1 MKRII
6 KKTMPFVLA
15 VLIAFQT
22 IYSSVQTAQASAIP
36 EVLYYTYWDLINT
49 IYATCGYDS
58 KVDESVVNNH
68 GVTGKQAWSNFVTFV
83 ENSAKANYKFV
94 GDGMSK
100 AFSELENLV
109 NTATEKGISMSQDLF
124 DMLKDVFGYQSKYS
138 NQQNQFD
145 CSSEAKVY
153 DFLVSILGCANYK
166 NLDYLDSVAYKIYVN
181 HSLLSVFVAPSGY
194 AYVLLDIPQNTYLGS
209 GATDYYTAPLVYL
222 DSGVEK
228 VLYCNPVTVNP
239 SSCEILERK
248 NNYGVYCNAGAYW
261 LVKNGAF
268 VSTNTI
274 SAQVSEGAC
283 PQEVPEVAPWRKS
296 VDIPDEWRRANPK
309 ESPDKDPKK
318 DPEILP
324 PIIPIP
330 LKPSKPD
337 STEETTEKPSTE
349 TTENPDSETTEKPD
363 KDSDKKKKPAVCPII
378 NPDTGNVIDPNTGW
392 DIDPSTGKLI
402 NPNTGELVDPDM
414 SNPSSLTKKFGDIT
428 KLFPFCIPFDLVCL
442 IRGMNAE
449 KKPPVFHYEH
459 KFKDI
464 NYTFVVDVDLSNYD
478 KYIKLFRFGMQ
489 IFYIIALMFLTSKI
503 STYFA

>member
-15 VLIAFQT
+15 VLIVFQT

-83 ENSAKANYKFV
+83 ENSAKANYKFI

-109 NTATEKGISMSQDLF
+109 NTATEKGISMTQDLY
-124 DMLKDVFGYQSKYS
+124 DMLKSVFADQVENVS
-138 NQQNQFD
+138 NGNQID
-145 CSSEAKVY
+145 CSSEKSVNDCIKSLTGGGYLDERRSKLLVNGEALLNIVY
-153 DFLVSILGCANYK
+153 DPYYSHYYVFTINKSKGIVYDYVRERASQ
-166 NLDYLDSVAYKIYVN
+166 DYLVLYILDNSGNKSFYSVYG
-181 HSLLSVFVAPSGY
+181 SVVRNGDTM
-194 AYVLLDIPQNTYLGS
+194 LDMS
-209 GATDYYTAPLVYL
+209 CYTAKPGF
-222 DSGVEK
+222 SW
-228 VLYCNPVTVNP
+228 
-239 SSCEILERK
+239 II
-248 NNYGVYCNAGAYW
+248 
-261 LVKNGAF
+261 KNGAF
-268 VSTNTI
+268 AGTDTI
-274 SAQVSEGAC
+274 SAQVSAGAC
-283 PQEVPEVAPWRKS
+283 PKEVPDVAPWRKS
-296 VDIPDEWRRANPK
+296 VDIPDEWRVINPN
-309 ESPDKDPKK
+309 ETPEQNPDDK
-318 DPEILP
+318 PEVLP
-324 PIIPIP
+324 VIIPINP
-330 LKPSKPD
+330 TKPD
-337 STEETTEKPSTE
+337 TKPDTE
-349 TTENPDSETTEKPD
+349 TTENPDTETTENPD
-363 KDSDKKKKPAVCPII
+363 KDKDPDKKKNPVVNPII

-402 NPNTGELVDPDM
+402 NPNTGELVDPDI
-414 SNPSSLTKKFGDIT
+414 SNPSSITNKFGDIT
-428 KLFPFCIPFDLVCL
+428 KLFPFCIPFDLIRL
-442 IRGMNAE
+442 IKGMNAE

-464 NYTFVVDVDLSNYD
+464 NYTFVVDVDLSDYD

-503 STYFA
+503 SNYFA

>member
-1 MKRII
+1 MKIII

-15 VLIAFQT
+15 VLIVFQT
-22 IYSSVQTAQASAIP
+22 IFSSVQTAQASAIP

-68 GVTGKQAWSNFVTFV
+68 GVTGKQAWGNFVTFV

-109 NTATEKGISMSQDLF
+109 NTATEKGISMTQDLY
-124 DMLKDVFGYQSKYS
+124 DMLKSVFA
-138 NQQNQFD
+138 NQVSSVNGKNQFD
-145 CSSEAKVY
+145 CSSRDSVY
-153 DFLVSILGCANYK
+153 NSIVRICGVTDSYKNTSILWDLANSIYYNNGILNIVYRSGVYILFCYDAELLSDK
-166 NLDYLDSVAYKIYVN
+166 PDKYNVGPSLYYLNDKGNRVYITPYRYFVDSLNMKCSTSSGGVFSMYADSVWIV
-181 HSLLSVFVAPSGY
+181 
-194 AYVLLDIPQNTYLGS
+194 
-209 GATDYYTAPLVYL
+209 
-222 DSGVEK
+222 
-228 VLYCNPVTVNP
+228 
-239 SSCEILERK
+239 RR
-248 NNYGVYCNAGAYW
+248 
-261 LVKNGAF
+261 GAF
-268 VSTNTI
+268 AGTDTI

-363 KDSDKKKKPAVCPII
+363 KGSDKKKKPAVCPII

-428 KLFPFCIPFDLVCL
+428 KLFPFCIPFDLVHL

-464 NYTFVVDVDLSNYD
+464 NYTFVVDVDLSDYD
-478 KYIKLFRFGMQ
+478 KYIKLFRYGMQ
-489 IFYIIALMFLTSKI
+489 IFYVLALMFLTAKI

>member
-15 VLIAFQT
+15 VLIVFQT

-109 NTATEKGISMSQDLF
+109 NTATEKGISMTQDLY
-124 DMLKDVFGYQSKYS
+124 DMLK
-138 NQQNQFD
+138 
-145 CSSEAKVY
+145 
-153 DFLVSILGCANYK
+153 
-166 NLDYLDSVAYKIYVN
+166 
-181 HSLLSVFVAPSGY
+181 SVFSDQVSDSTLVASGKTLESFDSAARIIASICGTSVDKVPRY
-194 AYVLLDIPQNTYLGS
+194 GSFDEDDHLNIFVSYGSIKIFTSDKICDHMDVNQIYFTDGAYYPGVTGISFIDNHYVTG
-209 GATDYYTAPLVYL
+209 LVY
-222 DSGVEK
+222 STSNFEW
-228 VLYCNPVTVNP
+228 
-239 SSCEILERK
+239 I
-248 NNYGVYCNAGAYW
+248 
-261 LVKNGAF
+261 VKNGII
-268 VSTNTI
+268 VNNGVI

-296 VDIPDEWRRANPK
+296 VDIPDEWRVINPN
-309 ESPDKDPKK
+309 ETPEQNPDDK
-318 DPEILP
+318 PEVLP
-324 PIIPIP
+324 VIIPINP
-330 LKPSKPD
+330 TKPD
-337 STEETTEKPSTE
+337 TKPDTE
-349 TTENPDSETTEKPD
+349 TTENPDKD
-363 KDSDKKKKPAVCPII
+363 KDSDKKKNPVVNPII

-414 SNPSSLTKKFGDIT
+414 SNPSSLANKFGDIT
-428 KLFPFCIPFDLVCL
+428 KLFPFCIPFDLIRL
-442 IRGMNAE
+442 IKGMSAE
-449 KKPPVFHYEH
+449 KEPPVFHFEH
-459 KFKDI
+459 EFKSID
-464 NYTFVVDVDLSNYD
+464 YTFVVDVDLSDYD
-478 KYIKLFRFGMQ
+478 KYIKLFRYGMQ
-489 IFYIIALMFLTSKI
+489 IFYILALMFLTAKI

>member
-6 KKTMPFVLA
+6 KKAMPFVLA
-15 VLIAFQT
+15 VLIVFQT
-22 IYSSVQTAQASAIP
+22 ICSSVQTAQASAIP

-109 NTATEKGISMSQDLF
+109 NTATEKGISMTQDLY
-124 DMLKDVFGYQSKYS
+124 DMLKSVFADQVTNYSSNSNCFATDSESLYSLIISISGGADYS
-138 NQQNQFD
+138 N
-145 CSSEAKVY
+145 CSVIRSSSVFTSVVAGQLLNCVKASNGY
-153 DFLVSILGCANYK
+153 YFFSGCV
-166 NLDYLDSVAYKIYVN
+166 DSVKYIN
-181 HSLLSVFVAPSGY
+181 GFFRPMRFNSSGK
-194 AYVLLDIPQNTYLGS
+194 
-209 GATDYYTAPLVYL
+209 LV
-222 DSGVEK
+222 
-228 VLYCNPVTVNP
+228 
-239 SSCEILERK
+239 EI
-248 NNYGVYCNAGAYW
+248 GAYGLRADPVECRW
-261 LVKNGAF
+261 VDNGYCGNFSVSSSWVIKNGAF
-268 VSTNTI
+268 VGTDII

-283 PQEVPEVAPWRKS
+283 PQEVPDVAPWRKS
-296 VDIPDEWRRANPK
+296 VDIPDEWRVINPN
-309 ESPDKDPKK
+309 ETPEQNPDDK
-318 DPEILP
+318 PEVLP
-324 PIIPIP
+324 VIIPIHP
-330 LKPSKPD
+330 TKPD
-337 STEETTEKPSTE
+337 TKPDTE
-349 TTENPDSETTEKPD
+349 TTENPDTETTENPD
-363 KDSDKKKKPAVCPII
+363 KDKDPDKKKNPVVNPII

-428 KLFPFCIPFDLVCL
+428 KLFPFCIPFDLVRL

-464 NYTFVVDVDLSNYD
+464 NYTFVVDVDLSDYD

-489 IFYIIALMFLTSKI
+489 IFYIIALMFLTAKI
-503 STYFA
+503 SNYFA

>member
-15 VLIAFQT
+15 VLIVFQT
-22 IYSSVQTAQASAIP
+22 ICSSVQTAQASAIP

-49 IYATCGYDS
+49 LYATCGYDS
-58 KVDESVVNNH
+58 KVDESVINNH

-109 NTATEKGISMSQDLF
+109 NTATEKGISITQDLY
-124 DMLKDVFGYQSKYS
+124 DMLKSVFADQVISENNSLTHVMGGSGLSK
-138 NQQNQFD
+138 
-145 CSSEAKVY
+145 
-153 DFLVSILGCANYK
+153 
-166 NLDYLDSVAYKIYVN
+166 DSVAQLVASICGT
-181 HSLLSVFVAPSGY
+181 SVSSVPIDYIFVKG
-194 AYVLLDIPQNTYLGS
+194 TYLEMVRETS
-209 GATDYYTAPLVYL
+209 GRIDIFWSWDPISHFADGHMIYL
-222 DSGVEK
+222 SGEG
-228 VLYCNPVTVNP
+228 CGA
-239 SSCEILERK
+239 I
-248 NNYGVYCNAGAYW
+248 YGVVFNEGRYSTSERIYPLASDVF
-261 LVKNGAF
+261 LVKNSF
-268 VSTNTI
+268 VCTDTI

-378 NPDTGNVIDPNTGW
+378 NPNTGNVIDPNTGW

-428 KLFPFCIPFDLVCL
+428 KLFPFCIPFDLVRL
-442 IRGMNAE
+442 IRGMSAE

-464 NYTFVVDVDLSNYD
+464 NYTFVVDVDLSDYD
-478 KYIKLFRFGMQ
+478 KYIKLFRYGMQ

-503 STYFA
+503 SNYFA

>member
-15 VLIAFQT
+15 VLIVFQT

-49 IYATCGYDS
+49 IYATCGYNS

-109 NTATEKGISMSQDLF
+109 NTATEKGISMTQDLY
-124 DMLKDVFGYQSKYS
+124 DMLKSVFADQVENVS
-138 NQQNQFD
+138 NGNQFD
-145 CSSEAKVY
+145 CSSYDSINKVISAITGGGYLMNAYCIDLISGKALLNVVYEGGRYYCFILDKRDGLAHSYEYVSWYGGTYLFNAMGNDGSLHRVKVY
-153 DFLVSILGCANYK
+153 GSLVVNGKVASDSGSDCSSVSSANYQW
-166 NLDYLDSVAYKIYVN
+166 I
-181 HSLLSVFVAPSGY
+181 
-194 AYVLLDIPQNTYLGS
+194 I
-209 GATDYYTAPLVYL
+209 
-222 DSGVEK
+222 
-228 VLYCNPVTVNP
+228 
-239 SSCEILERK
+239 
-248 NNYGVYCNAGAYW
+248 
-261 LVKNGAF
+261 KNGAF
-268 VSTNTI
+268 AGTDTI
-274 SAQVSEGAC
+274 SAQVSAGAC
-283 PQEVPEVAPWRKS
+283 PKEVPEVSPWRKS
-296 VDIPDEWRRANPK
+296 VDIPDEWRVINPN
-309 ESPDKDPKK
+309 ETPEQNPDDK
-318 DPEILP
+318 PEVLP
-324 PIIPIP
+324 VIIPIHP
-330 LKPSKPD
+330 TKPD
-337 STEETTEKPSTE
+337 TKPDTE
-349 TTENPDSETTEKPD
+349 TTENPDTETTENPD
-363 KDSDKKKKPAVCPII
+363 KDKDPDKKKNPVVNPII

-428 KLFPFCIPFDLVCL
+428 KLFPFCIPFDLVRL

-464 NYTFVVDVDLSNYD
+464 NYTFVVDVDLSDYD

-503 STYFA
+503 SNYFA

>member
-1 MKRII
+1 MIRII
-6 KKTMPFVLA
+6 KKAMPFVLA

-109 NTATEKGISMSQDLF
+109 NTATEKGISMTQDLY
-124 DMLKDVFGYQSKYS
+124 DMLKSVFADQVQYT
-138 NQQNQFD
+138 NAQNQFD
-145 CSSEAKVY
+145 CSSENKVY
-153 DFLVSILGCANYK
+153 NMLVNMLGISSYS
-166 NLDYLDSVAYKIYVN
+166 NLDTLRYSSVLDVVVDSGWMLNVIYTGTEYKIFSFDHFVYFDKIDDSHSSEIYYILNDDKIRVN
-181 HSLLSVFVAPSGY
+181 TVSLFVLPRSKS
-194 AYVLLDIPQNTYLGS
+194 I
-209 GATDYYTAPLVYL
+209 
-222 DSGVEK
+222 VEFRGLISQGN
-228 VLYCNPVTVNP
+228 VQW
-239 SSCEILERK
+239 I
-248 NNYGVYCNAGAYW
+248 
-261 LVKNGAF
+261 VKNGAF
-268 VSTNTI
+268 VGTDTI

-283 PQEVPEVAPWRKS
+283 PQEVPDVAPWRKS
-296 VDIPDEWRRANPK
+296 VDIPDEWRVINPN
-309 ESPDKDPKK
+309 ETPEQNPDDK
-318 DPEILP
+318 PEVLP
-324 PIIPIP
+324 VIIPINP
-330 LKPSKPD
+330 TKPD
-337 STEETTEKPSTE
+337 TKPDTESTENPDTE
-349 TTENPDSETTEKPD
+349 TTENPDKD
-363 KDSDKKKKPAVCPII
+363 KDPDKKKNPVVNPII

-414 SNPSSLTKKFGDIT
+414 SNPSSIINKFGDIT
-428 KLFPFCIPFDLVCL
+428 KLFPFCIPFDLIRL
-442 IRGMNAE
+442 IKGMSAD
-449 KKPPVFHYEH
+449 KQPPVFHYEH

-503 STYFA
+503 SNYFA

>member
-1 MKRII
+1 MKIII

-15 VLIAFQT
+15 VLIVFQT
-22 IYSSVQTAQASAIP
+22 ISSSVQTAQASAIP

-83 ENSAKANYKFV
+83 ENSAKANYKFI

-109 NTATEKGISMSQDLF
+109 NTATEKGISMTQDLY
-124 DMLKDVFGYQSKYS
+124 DMLKSVFADQVVNESLVVSGQYPTISSFKSAAKIIASICGTSVESVPEYGYFSNDYYLNIFSDSSGHIKIFEREYLFLYVEGKYIYFS
-138 NQQNQFD
+138 GNHYYP
-145 CSSEAKVY
+145 SVGSALVY
-153 DFLVSILGCANYK
+153 DGSYFSECSISPYDDFNW
-166 NLDYLDSVAYKIYVN
+166 I
-181 HSLLSVFVAPSGY
+181 
-194 AYVLLDIPQNTYLGS
+194 
-209 GATDYYTAPLVYL
+209 
-222 DSGVEK
+222 
-228 VLYCNPVTVNP
+228 
-239 SSCEILERK
+239 
-248 NNYGVYCNAGAYW
+248 
-261 LVKNGAF
+261 VKNG
-268 VSTNTI
+268 VMVNNSSV
-274 SAQVSEGAC
+274 SAQVSAGAC

-464 NYTFVVDVDLSNYD
+464 NYTFVVDVDLSDYD

-503 STYFA
+503 SNYFA

>member
-1 MKRII
+1 MKIII

-15 VLIAFQT
+15 VLIVFQT

-68 GVTGKQAWSNFVTFV
+68 GVTGKQAWNNFVTFV

-109 NTATEKGISMSQDLF
+109 NTATEKGISMTQDLY
-124 DMLKDVFGYQSKYS
+124 DMLKSVFADQVENVS
-138 NQQNQFD
+138 NGNQFD
-145 CSSEAKVY
+145 CSSYDSINKVISAITGGGYLMKSYCDALISDKALLNVVY
-153 DFLVSILGCANYK
+153 DNGKYYCFVLNKSDGLAYNYQYVSWYGGTYLFNAMGNDGSLHRVNVYGSIVVNGKVVSDSGSNCSSVSSANYQW
-166 NLDYLDSVAYKIYVN
+166 I
-181 HSLLSVFVAPSGY
+181 
-194 AYVLLDIPQNTYLGS
+194 I
-209 GATDYYTAPLVYL
+209 
-222 DSGVEK
+222 
-228 VLYCNPVTVNP
+228 
-239 SSCEILERK
+239 
-248 NNYGVYCNAGAYW
+248 
-261 LVKNGAF
+261 KNGAF
-268 VSTNTI
+268 AGTDTI
-274 SAQVSEGAC
+274 SAQVSAGAC
-283 PQEVPEVAPWRKS
+283 PKEVPEVSPWRKS
-296 VDIPDEWRRANPK
+296 VDIPDEWRVINPN
-309 ESPDKDPKK
+309 ETPEQNPDDK
-318 DPEILP
+318 PEVLP
-324 PIIPIP
+324 VIIPIHP
-330 LKPSKPD
+330 TKPD
-337 STEETTEKPSTE
+337 TKPDTE
-349 TTENPDSETTEKPD
+349 TTENPDKD
-363 KDSDKKKKPAVCPII
+363 KDPDKKKNPVVNPII

-414 SNPSSLTKKFGDIT
+414 SNPSSITNKFGDIT
-428 KLFPFCIPFDLVCL
+428 KLFPFCIPFDLVRL
-442 IRGMNAE
+442 IRGMSAE

-503 STYFA
+503 SNYFA

>member
-1 MKRII
+1 MIRII
-6 KKTMPFVLA
+6 KKAMPFVLA
-15 VLIAFQT
+15 VLIVFQS

-109 NTATEKGISMSQDLF
+109 NTATEKGISMTQDLY
-124 DMLKDVFGYQSKYS
+124 DMLKSVFA
-138 NQQNQFD
+138 NQVQYASVQNQFD
-145 CSSEAKVY
+145 CSSVKV
-153 DFLVSILGCANYK
+153 VNNY
-166 NLDYLDSVAYKIYVN
+166 IE
-181 HSLLSVFVAPSGY
+181 SL
-194 AYVLLDIPQNTYLGS
+194 
-209 GATDYYTAPLVYL
+209 TDGGYL
-222 DSGVEK
+222 DSGRAKMLVDGTALLNIIYDPYYSK
-228 VLYCNPVTVNP
+228 YSVFVLSKSTGIVDDFRVDRAGEDFYSCIVKFPNGETKFYSVYGSVVTNGKTMLDV
-239 SSCEILERK
+239 S
-248 NNYGVYCNAGAYW
+248 VYTCKPGFSW
-261 LVKNGAF
+261 IIKNGAF
-268 VSTNTI
+268 TSTDVV

-283 PQEVPEVAPWRKS
+283 PQEVPDVSPWRKS
-296 VDIPDEWRRANPK
+296 VDIPDEWRVINPN
-309 ESPDKDPKK
+309 ETPEQNPDDK
-318 DPEILP
+318 PEVLP
-324 PIIPIP
+324 VIIPINP
-330 LKPSKPD
+330 TKPD
-337 STEETTEKPSTE
+337 TKPDTE
-349 TTENPDSETTEKPD
+349 TTENPDTETTENPD
-363 KDSDKKKKPAVCPII
+363 KDKDPDKKKNPVVNPII
-378 NPDTGNVIDPNTGW
+378 NPDTGNVVDPNTGW

-414 SNPSSLTKKFGDIT
+414 SNPSSITNKFGDIT
-428 KLFPFCIPFDLVCL
+428 KLFPFCIPFDLIRL
-442 IRGMNAE
+442 IKGMSAD
-449 KKPPVFHYEH
+449 KQPPVFHYEH

-503 STYFA
+503 SNYFA

>member
-15 VLIAFQT
+15 VLIVFQT
-22 IYSSVQTAQASAIP
+22 ICSSVQTAQASAIP

-49 IYATCGYDS
+49 LYATCGYDS
-58 KVDESVVNNH
+58 KVDESVINNH

-109 NTATEKGISMSQDLF
+109 NTATEKGISMTQDLY
-124 DMLKDVFGYQSKYS
+124 DMLKSVFADQVENVS
-138 NQQNQFD
+138 NGNQFD
-145 CSSEAKVY
+145 CSSIDKVQNMIE
-153 DFLVSILGCANYK
+153 SITGGR
-166 NLDYLDSVAYKIYVN
+166 LDNNRLSSIVNHGALLNIILSGGAYYIYV
-181 HSLLSVFVAPSGY
+181 
-194 AYVLLDIPQNTYLGS
+194 LDAETYGI
-209 GATDYYTAPLVYL
+209 DYYQIKY
-222 DSGVEK
+222 DSEQK
-228 VLYCNPVTVNP
+228 WYRLYYKYRTDWYREG
-239 SSCEILERK
+239 STGGSCVRNGYTYYDTTINVFGSDLT
-248 NNYGVYCNAGAYW
+248 W
-261 LVKNGAF
+261 IIQNGAF
-268 VSTNTI
+268 AGTDTI
-274 SAQVSEGAC
+274 SAQVSAGAC
-283 PQEVPEVAPWRKS
+283 PKEVPEVAPWRKS
-296 VDIPDEWRRANPK
+296 VDIPDEWRVINPN
-309 ESPDKDPKK
+309 ETPEQNPDDK
-318 DPEILP
+318 PEVLP
-324 PIIPIP
+324 VVIPIHP
-330 LKPSKPD
+330 TKPD
-337 STEETTEKPSTE
+337 TKPDTE
-349 TTENPDSETTEKPD
+349 TTENPDTETTENPD
-363 KDSDKKKKPAVCPII
+363 NDPDKKKNPVVNPII

-428 KLFPFCIPFDLVCL
+428 KLFPFCIPFDLVRL

-464 NYTFVVDVDLSNYD
+464 NYTFVVDVDLSDYD

-503 STYFA
+503 SNYFA